1 MSKIRSHARTPDS
14 GPQVLVVD
22 DAEAIRTY
30 LKSLLSLRG
39 FEVLLAEN
47 GPKALE
53 LLKGDVSPQ
62 VILLDIMMPGLD
74 GIATLRK
81 MKKLRPEIPVI
92 MLSVVGRATS
102 IVEAMNAGAAD
113 YLNKPFEE
121 QELDLAIRKVLEKE
135 SLREEREEL
144 RERLAEQQAREHSRF
159 QWASEK
165 MGRIRE
171 TLEQVADADVTVLVH
186 GESGVGKE
194 VIARSLH
201 DLSNR
206 RSKPFVKVNCAAL
219 PEELLESELF
229 GYERGAFT
237 GASTRKPGKFEIA
250 NAGTIFLDEIAEMS
264 AALQA
269 KLLQVLQDGEFAP
282 LGGNKDIHVDV
293 RVVVAT
299 NRNIEQ
305 MVGQGTFREDL
316 YYRLNVVNVRVPPLR
331 ERREEILVLAEHF
344 LRIYSEK
351 YNRPCPRLSHPL
363 EEAFLGHLWPGN
375 VRELENMIKR
385 IVVLGAEETIL
396 AEILAAAEPEP
407 SGPEAL
413 PQEPKEGNAAPEAE
427 LETKISLKEIGRR
440 AAREAERE
448 ALQRVLHQTNWNR
461 KKAAKI
467 LEVSYKTLLQ
477 KIKECGL
484 ADG

>member
-1 MSKIRSHARTPDS
+1 
-14 GPQVLVVD
+14 VLVVD

-39 FEVLLAEN
+39 FEVLLAED
-47 GPKALE
+47 GPRALE
-53 LLKGDVSPQ
+53 LLQGDVSPQ

-81 MKKLRPEIPVI
+81 MKKIRPEIPVI

-144 RERLAEQQAREHSRF
+144 RERLAQQQAREHSSF

-171 TLEQVADADVTVLVH
+171 TLEQVADADVTVLIH

-237 GASTRKPGKFEIA
+237 GASARKPGKFEIA
-250 NAGTIFLDEIAEMS
+250 GGGTIFLDEIAEMS

-282 LGGNKDIHVDV
+282 LGGNKDIRVDV
-293 RVVVAT
+293 RTVVAT
-299 NRNIEQ
+299 NRNLEQ
-305 MVGQGTFREDL
+305 MVAQATFREDL

-331 ERREEILVLAEHF
+331 ERCEEILVLAEHF

-351 YNRPCPRLSHPL
+351 YKRPCPRLSGPL
-363 EEAFLGHLWPGN
+363 EEAFLAHAWPGN

-385 IVVLGAEETIL
+385 IVVLGSEETIL
-396 AEILAAAEPEP
+396 TEIQSAVRPESPGPEAPAAEPEERTAQTE
-407 SGPEAL
+407 PE
-413 PQEPKEGNAAPEAE
+413 AAPEG
-427 LETKISLKEIGRR
+427 KISLKEIGRR

-448 ALQRVLHQTNWNR
+448 ALRRVLYQTNWNR